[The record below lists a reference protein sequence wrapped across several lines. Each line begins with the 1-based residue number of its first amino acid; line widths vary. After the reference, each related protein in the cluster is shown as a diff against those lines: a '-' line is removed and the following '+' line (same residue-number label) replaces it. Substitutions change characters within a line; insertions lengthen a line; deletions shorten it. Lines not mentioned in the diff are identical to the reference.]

1 MTVLNNFREK
11 MEQKSTE
18 ELKNILVEIEDNY
31 GDESLNTARKKAL
44 EMIKDILTKRGI
56 DVQKLLKEK
65 QLQEQEEKQK
75 QKQDKEFQKQKE
87 QQQQQEKQETDKQ
100 VNDEKNVYQQEVVRS
115 SENTKEER
123 YKTAWGK
130 GKDTVQ
136 ENKMAKKMEK
146 YKALKYLPG
155 FIKISALIF
164 FLLVIIFNIVYQANL
179 LISLIVIFI
188 ALIVLIPYFALSEFI
203 ILFLNM
209 EEHARKTR
217 QVLEK
222 FYDNA

>member
-1 MTVLNNFREK
+1 

-56 DVQKLLKEK
+56 DVQKLLEEK
-65 QLQEQEEKQK
+65 QLQEQEEEQK

-87 QQQQQEKQETDKQ
+87 QQQQQEKQEIDEQ
-100 VNDEKNVYQQEVVRS
+100 VNDEKNVYQQEEVK
-115 SENTKEER
+115 SENNKEER

-130 GKDTVQ
+130 GKETVQ
-136 ENKMAKKMEK
+136 ENKIAKKMEK

-164 FLLVIIFNIVYQANL
+164 FLLVVIFNIVYQATL
-179 LISLIVIFI
+179 LVTLIVIFI
-188 ALIVLIPYFALSEFI
+188 ALIVLIPYYALSEFI
-203 ILFLNM
+203 ILFLDM
-209 EEHARKTR
+209 EEHTRKTR
-217 QVLEK
+217 EVLEK
-222 FYDNA
+222 FYDNS